1 MKKFVILFV
10 VIFMMW
16 SCNTSADVNKVKDFE
31 VVKNFLAKANV
42 EFSEAKDLGNIY
54 EVVVARGKLKNIVYV
69 TKDGNY
75 ILLGEL
81 IDKNINNVTRE
92 RANEINKVDFK
103 SIPFADAIEIKKG
116 TGAKKLVMITDLN
129 CPYCKKAYEWLK
141 TKDNYTLYVFFMPLS
156 QPSNEKSIKVMCS
169 KDVLS
174 ALSDAKA
181 GKEITTE
188 KCDAG
193 DQKVKK
199 HIELAQSLGVSG
211 TPLFIIDSGK
221 RIEGFNQPALEEY
234 LSK

>member
-1 MKKFVILFV
+1 
-10 VIFMMW
+10 
-16 SCNTSADVNKVKDFE
+16 SCNTSADVSKVKDFE
-31 VVKNFLAKANV
+31 VVKNFLQKANV
-42 EFSEAKDLGNIY
+42 EFSEAKDLGSIY
-54 EVVVARGKLKNIVYV
+54 EVVVARGKAKNIVYV
-69 TKDGNY
+69 TKDGKY

-103 SIPFADAIEIKKG
+103 TIPFGDAIEIKKG
-116 TGAKKLVMITDLN
+116 SGAKKLVMITDLN

-156 QPSNEKSIKVMCS
+156 QPSQEKSVKVLCS
-169 KDVLS
+169 KDILT

-181 GKEITTE
+181 GKDITAE

-193 DQKVKK
+193 ETRVKK
-199 HIELAQSLGVSG
+199 HAEFAQSLGVSG

-221 RIEGFNQPALEEY
+221 RIEGFNQPAIEDY
-234 LSK
+234 LGK